1 METTTLVSVKK
12 EGAFTRSGP
21 EVADEVM
28 GILVYAFRL
37 GLLAYVFIVD
47 YVRLR
52 YSEERR
58 I

>member
-1 METTTLVSVKK
+1 MVSVKK
-12 EGAFTRSGP
+12 EGDFTRSGH
-21 EVADEVM
+21 EVADEVK
-28 GILVYAFRL
+28 GILVHASML